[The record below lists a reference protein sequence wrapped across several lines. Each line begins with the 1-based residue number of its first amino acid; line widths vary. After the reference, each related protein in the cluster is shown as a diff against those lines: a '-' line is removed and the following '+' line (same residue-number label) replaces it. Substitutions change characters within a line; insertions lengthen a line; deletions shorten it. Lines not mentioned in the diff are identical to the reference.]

1 MEEKAKVI
9 AIFSE
14 RYDAWKAS
22 QEGQSSAY
30 EYEKSFE
37 EFMQQMGRE
46 LLQRSVGEE
55 NNSRKKK
62 TTE

>member
-1 MEEKAKVI
+1 MAEKAKVI

-22 QEGQSSAY
+22 QERQSSAY

-55 NNSRKKK
+55 NISRKMDLQ
-62 TTE
+62 